1 LATRLMQAFSDDK
14 RDYSELVNGMGL
26 YYQIRDDYINLQSAK
41 YMENKAFCEDLSEGK
56 FSFPIIHAILAN
68 KKDTRL
74 LNILRRRTEDIE
86 TKKHAVEYMKSVGSF
101 DYTLKTLKEI
111 KIRVDQMLADFG
123 GNAALTQIVQH
134 LDDTML

>member
-1 LATRLMQAFSDDK
+1 MQAFSDDK

>member
-1 LATRLMQAFSDDK
+1 MQAFSSDK
-14 RDYSELVNGMGL
+14 RDFAPLVNDLGL

-56 FSFPIIHAILAN
+56 FSFPIIHSVLAN

-86 TKKHAVEYMKSVGSF
+86 TKKHAVEYMKSTGSF

-111 KIRVDQMLADFG
+111 RLQIDERLSMLN
-123 GNAALTQIVQH
+123 GNPALTKIVQH
-134 LDDTML
+134 LEDTML

>member
-1 LATRLMQAFSDDK
+1 MQAFSTDK
-14 RDYSELVNGMGL
+14 RDFTTLVNEMGL

-56 FSFPIIHAILAN
+56 FSFPIIHSILAN

-74 LNILRRRTEDIE
+74 LNILRRHTEDVE
-86 TKKHAVEYMKSVGSF
+86 TKKHAVEYMKSTGSF
-101 DYTLKTLKEI
+101 DYTLSTLTDI
-111 KIRVDQMLADFG
+111 KKQIDQHLAEFG

-134 LDDTML
+134 LADTML